1 MHPRSRTTNRVQPAP
16 AASLTATTDHG
27 GDMVDESNV
36 GKRYP
41 GYTFPIELG
50 KVREFARAT
59 KTQNPDYLDDDQA
72 VIPPTWL
79 IASGFWAPPDLANP
93 VAALNIN
100 LARLL
105 HGGQEFVFHGPPPK
119 AGDVLS
125 TESWID
131 SVYEKEGK
139 RGGTM
144 RFAELVTEY
153 RDQAGKVVATSRSTM
168 IETGKATT
176 EGS

>member
-1 MHPRSRTTNRVQPAP
+1 MADDSVI
-16 AASLTATTDHG
+16 
-27 GDMVDESNV
+27 

-41 GYTFPIELG
+41 GYTFPIERG
-50 KVREFARAT
+50 KVREFAQAT
-59 KTQNPDYLDDDQA
+59 KTRNPDYLDDPEA

-79 IASGFWAPPDLANP
+79 IASGFWAPPDLPNP
-93 VAALNIN
+93 VVALDIN

-119 AGDVLS
+119 AGDVIS

-131 SVYEKEGK
+131 KVYEKEGK

-144 RFAELVTEY
+144 RFAEMVTEY
-153 RDQAGKVVATSRSTM
+153 KDQTGTVVAESRTTM
-168 IETGKATT
+168 IETGKAPT

>member
-1 MHPRSRTTNRVQPAP
+1 MRARILPP
-16 AASLTATTDHG
+16 TTDDTG
-27 GDMVDESNV
+27 EGMADESII

-41 GYTFPIELG
+41 GYTFPIERG
-50 KVREFARAT
+50 KVREFAQAT
-59 KTQNPDYLDDDQA
+59 KTSNPDYLDDEQA

-79 IASGFWAPPDLANP
+79 IASGFWAPPDLPNP
-93 VAALNIN
+93 VVALNIN

-119 AGDVLS
+119 AGDVIS

-131 SVYEKEGK
+131 KVYEKEGK

-144 RFAELVTEY
+144 RFAEMVTEY
-153 RDQAGKVVATSRSTM
+153 KDQTGTVVAESRTTM
-168 IETGKATT
+168 IETGKAPT
-176 EGS
+176 EGT